1 MHQVQLSEQ
10 GYEMAKRRAV
20 TAGFASVD
28 EFIEQVVLEREA
40 EEMGDFDHRFIPK
53 VLEAL
58 DRVSANAKAGGRTY
72 SPEEVDEYFREKS
85 AQERQEPVRP
95 YASYFGVIK
104 GRPGAHG
111 SPEAVDRYIDELRDE
126 W

>member
-1 MHQVQLSEQ
+1 MHQVQLSAHAFELARLQ
-10 GYEMAKRRAV
+10 AAE
-20 TAGFASVD
+20 AGFASVD
-28 EFIEQVVLEREA
+28 AFIEQVVLDREA
-40 EEMGDFDHRFIPK
+40 EERGDFDHRFTPK

-58 DRVSANAKAGGRTY
+58 DRVSAKAKAGGRTY
-72 SPEEVDEYFREKS
+72 SPDEVDEYFREKS
-85 AQERQEPVRP
+85 EKERQEPVRP
-95 YASYFGVIK
+95 YASYFGVID